1 MSQKVFENLAE
12 FYLKFKVKSKTSQPV
27 VDIFTTLVKA
37 HQIFIC
43 LPEKLEDFGIARNYI
58 RDIRNNFN
66 NARITF
72 LFNYNYF
79 NLMDRN
85 DRENSSLI
93 LLKPENINRFGL
105 CNLQILEKIKKIKFE
120 VAIDLNHEFNLMSAH
135 LCYATNAPLRIC
147 LSNEKRD
154 PFFNFQ
160 IQAGSNTLLDT
171 QYRNLLKY
179 ISIKP
184 APSLS

>member
-12 FYLKFKVKSKTSQPV
+12 FYLKLKVKSKASQTV

-37 HQIFIC
+37 NHIFIC

-58 RDIRNNFN
+58 REIRNNFSE
-66 NARITF
+66 ARITF

-85 DRENSSLI
+85 DRENSNLI

-105 CNLQILEKIKKIKFE
+105 CNQPITQKVNKIKYE
-120 VAIDLNHEFNLMSAH
+120 VAIDLNFDFNLMSAH
-135 LCYATNAPLRIC
+135 LCYISNAPLRIC

-160 IQAGSNTLLDT
+160 IQASTNTLLDT

>member
-1 MSQKVFENLAE
+1 MSQKVLENLAE
-12 FYLKFKVKSKTSQPV
+12 FYLKLKARSKASQPV
-27 VDIFTTLVKA
+27 VDIFTTMVKA

-58 RDIRNNFN
+58 REIRNNFN
-66 NARITF
+66 EARITF

-85 DRENSSLI
+85 DRENSNLI

-105 CNLQILEKIKKIKFE
+105 CTQPILEKVKKNKFE
-120 VAIDLNHEFNLMSAH
+120 VAIDLNFEFNLMSAH
-135 LCYATNAPLRIC
+135 LCYFTNAPLRIC

-160 IQAGSNTLLDT
+160 IQAGTNTILDT

-184 APSLS
+184 APSLN